1 MKQGKII
8 IEKTVSGLLV
18 YLYRNVD
25 KQKQLLNN
33 ITNIEDWTKLNNI
46 ECDYFKKGKQLI
58 IKVKGKEI
66 YDSRKSA
73 NAPVVLRKPTS
84 KTYTNT
90 KIKLDDDIY
99 KTPKTKKSYPDSLD
113 FSKVKGPKELKSIN
127 KDLLIDNFALKLN
140 KCARWDYKD
149 NKEKEKHFTFFNSS
163 SIKKSKKNGGKI
175 VVPTFQIKTNFGN
188 FPFNEFLQKQKKQ
201 AELITPNP
209 KCWSQATDGRLVVGL
224 GGTSVYETSMT
235 LHHIY
240 GIPYIP
246 ASSIKGVLRSWILIN
261 CFDGMND
268 PNAEERAMK
277 DNVFAGIFGT
287 DDNASD
293 SKAHRGNLIFFDAF
307 PIKAP
312 TIEADIMTPHYS
324 KWYSE
329 GEAPSDT
336 QKLTPIPFLTVAEG
350 TEFQFIVGKKGNKG
364 LLNKPFRDKTI
375 IEWLKEALSE
385 HGIGAKTAVG
395 YGYFNEIE

>member
-1 MKQGKII
+1 MEQGILKIKNKGRRELKVNGKPFSIPKEFDTSHLEKGNYDCELVIENNKII
-8 IEKTVSGLLV
+8 KIFIEK
-18 YLYRNVD
+18 
-25 KQKQLLNN
+25 
-33 ITNIEDWTKLNNI
+33 
-46 ECDYFKKGKQLI
+46 
-58 IKVKGKEI
+58 
-66 YDSRKSA
+66 
-73 NAPVVLRKPTS
+73 
-84 KTYTNT
+84 
-90 KIKLDDDIY
+90 
-99 KTPKTKKSYPDSLD
+99 
-113 FSKVKGPKELKSIN
+113 KELP
-127 KDLLIDNFALKLN
+127 KDTQVLEQKTAKAKAKEEKEQAEKEAIALEKKHGDKFKNDLFQKYQDNNESAYQVFAPKDTLGIPIPSYQAENFALKLN
-140 KCARWDYKD
+140 KFATSDQAQ
-149 NKEKEKHFTFFNSS
+149 KEGKFVFF
-163 SIKKSKKNGGKI
+163 KKNI
-175 VVPTFQIKTNFGN
+175 RAINDELIPFFGN
-188 FPFNEFLQKQKKQ
+188 FPFDTFLQKQKKQ
-201 AELITPNP
+201 AKLITSHHID
-209 KCWSQATDGRLVVGL
+209 WIQTTDGRLVVGL
-224 GGTSVYETSMT
+224 GGASVYETSMT

-277 DNVFAGIFGT
+277 DNVFAATFGT

-293 SKAHRGNLIFFDAF
+293 LKAHRGNLIFFDAF

-324 KWYSE
+324 DYYSDSDNKKQT
-329 GEAPSDT
+329 APSDT

-350 TEFQFIVGKKGNKG
+350 TEFQFIVGEKGNEG
-364 LLNKPFRDKTI
+364 LLNKPFHDQKTI